1 MNSMGVTFDNCGI
14 TELVTAVE
22 TLSTTISHATLT
34 PFTDSDVVALMQ
46 QLETCKRKLSALDSK
61 LIIEASDRCLPEA
74 SGAGKLV
81 PFLRQTLGLSA
92 HDASVRVKITREC
105 GEFTEPNG
113 RPRPAALP
121 VAAEAFAAGALS
133 RDHVR
138 HIVDIMTHLPADIPV
153 ETRVDVEQVLVE
165 QSCEGLFPDD
175 LPKIGREII
184 ARLDPD
190 GTVINDADRRRRRG
204 LVIGRPGVDG
214 MSWVEGWITPELRAC
229 LDAVL
234 AKFARPGMCN
244 AEDPESPGVPGASNT
259 ARTSGAAR
267 TPGAVVTPG
276 SIVASGAA
284 VCDLPGQAVAGAV
297 VTGGGVGGA
306 ATDVVNT
313 GAAAFSVVTAGVAA
327 HGMVTEGVAA
337 QGQAAQGVAAHGG
350 GEARPTTGAVVD
362 SAVLEAAARRDRRDA
377 GQRNHDALLA
387 LLQAGVD
394 MNKLGTHRGLPVQIT
409 LTMSLADLE
418 RGAGIATTATGGH
431 ISINEALKMAAGSK
445 PVLAVLDG
453 GGIPL
458 YLGRSRERLAT
469 PGQRLALIAR
479 DKGCTHPDCDAP
491 AAMCAAHHV
500 LDWAKG
506 GPTDLN
512 NLALVCDHHH
522 ALVNDSEY
530 GWATV
535 MMGKDSPHRG
545 RVGWIAP
552 AVIDPSRTP
561 RVNEKHHAGQRV
573 ATSIAAR
580 CHQWGPQ
587 AA

>member
-22 TLSTTISHATLT
+22 TLSTTLAHATLT
-34 PFTDSDVVALMQ
+34 PFADADVVALMQ

-105 GEFTEPNG
+105 GEFTEPSG

-175 LPKIGREII
+175 LPKIGREIL

-234 AKFARPGMCN
+234 AKFALNR
-244 AEDPESPGVPGASNT
+244 
-259 ARTSGAAR
+259 
-267 TPGAVVTPG
+267 
-276 SIVASGAA
+276 
-284 VCDLPGQAVAGAV
+284 
-297 VTGGGVGGA
+297 
-306 ATDVVNT
+306 
-313 GAAAFSVVTAGVAA
+313 
-327 HGMVTEGVAA
+327 
-337 QGQAAQGVAAHGG
+337 
-350 GEARPTTGAVVD
+350 
-362 SAVLEAAARRDRRDA
+362 
-377 GQRNHDALLA
+377 
-387 LLQAGVD
+387 
-394 MNKLGTHRGLPVQIT
+394 
-409 LTMSLADLE
+409 SLAF
-418 RGAGIATTATGGH
+418 
-431 ISINEALKMAAGSK
+431 
-445 PVLAVLDG
+445 
-453 GGIPL
+453 
-458 YLGRSRERLAT
+458 
-469 PGQRLALIAR
+469 
-479 DKGCTHPDCDAP
+479 
-491 AAMCAAHHV
+491 
-500 LDWAKG
+500 
-506 GPTDLN
+506 
-512 NLALVCDHHH
+512 
-522 ALVNDSEY
+522 
-530 GWATV
+530 
-535 MMGKDSPHRG
+535 
-545 RVGWIAP
+545 
-552 AVIDPSRTP
+552 
-561 RVNEKHHAGQRV
+561 
-573 ATSIAAR
+573 
-580 CHQWGPQ
+580 
-587 AA
+587 